1 MTYVSILVNVDVDA
15 PVAPIAKLAVD
26 LGRRF
31 NARRLLGFCAADAAI
46 PLVITPETG
55 ALLADAWQQLRNDL
69 FHQFARLREEF
80 DDAVGGSIAADWI
93 QALDHPTRSL
103 GEAAHMA
110 DLIVMRSPQDAA
122 TDNLFRSADP
132 GAVVLQA
139 GRPVLITPNTCERIS
154 AKKVVIAWKNTREAR
169 RAVMD
174 AVPML
179 HAAAEVTVVAVDDEP
194 DDWLRA
200 GMRNVDTAQ
209 NVASFLLHHG
219 VRVATEV
226 LTSRDETDALLRF
239 LASFEADL
247 VVSGAYGHS
256 RVREWAF
263 GGMTRSLL
271 DQTGI
276 SRLMA
281 S

>member
-1 MTYVSILVNVDVDA
+1 MTYMSILVNVDVDA

-31 NARRLLGFCAADAAI
+31 NARRLIGFCAADAAI

-55 ALLADAWQQLRNDL
+55 ALLADAWEQLRKDL

-80 DDAVGGSIAADWI
+80 NDAVGGSIASDWI

-103 GEAAHMA
+103 GETAHMA
-110 DLIVMRSPQDAA
+110 DLIVMRSPQGAA
-122 TDNLFRSADP
+122 TGNLFRSADP

-169 RAVMD
+169 RAVSD

-179 HAAAEVTVVAVDDEP
+179 RLAHEVALVAIDAEP
-194 DDWLRA
+194 DNEIRH
-200 GMRNVDTAQ
+200 TAQ

-226 LTSRDETDALLRF
+226 LTSHDETDALLRF

-263 GGMTRSLL
+263 GGVTRSLL

>member
-169 RAVMD
+169 RAVSD

-179 HAAAEVTVVAVDDEP
+179 RLAHEVALVVIDAEP
-194 DDWLRA
+194 DNEIRH
-200 GMRNVDTAQ
+200 TAQ

>member
-1 MTYVSILVNVDVDA
+1 
-15 PVAPIAKLAVD
+15 
-26 LGRRF
+26 
-31 NARRLLGFCAADAAI
+31 
-46 PLVITPETG
+46 
-55 ALLADAWQQLRNDL
+55 
-69 FHQFARLREEF
+69 
-80 DDAVGGSIAADWI
+80 
-93 QALDHPTRSL
+93 
-103 GEAAHMA
+103 MA

-169 RAVMD
+169 RAVSD

-179 HAAAEVTVVAVDDEP
+179 RLAHEVALVVIDAEP
-194 DDWLRA
+194 DNEIRH
-200 GMRNVDTAQ
+200 TAQ